1 MVPRDLSVVAVDR
14 RPKPP
19 GLIDAA
25 FRVARLSPFHVLRGR
40 RLVVLSVVAGIPPLI
55 VLILMVIGQ
64 ADALSATAYKE
75 VFDSLYVNAIFPL
88 VALFLGAAALGDD
101 VDDGTVLY
109 MRLRPIPRSSM
120 VIGRYFAALL
130 SCLVLFLPAVSALY
144 LIQIGGAG
152 FEHVIRYQSLWI
164 GGLCAA
170 AASTVIFTAVFQ
182 LLGVLSRRA
191 VLFGI
196 ILIAIQPLFLRLGGG
211 LSWITA
217 QLHVVNVLSEF
228 SAASESQMATL
239 DSLDEAGL
247 LPTLGDSLWGIAI
260 ASVVFLAAACL
271 IFSKREYT
279 EKQGE

>member
-1 MVPRDLSVVAVDR
+1 MAQRDLSVVALAK

-25 FRVARLSPFHVLRGR
+25 YRVARLSPFHVLRGR
-40 RLVVLSVVAGIPPLI
+40 RLVVLSFVVAIPPAI
-55 VLILMVIGQ
+55 ILILMLLGQ
-64 ADALSATAYKE
+64 RDGLSATAFKE

-88 VALFLGAAALGDD
+88 VSLFLGAAALGDD

-109 MRLRPIPRSSM
+109 VRLRPIPRSSM
-120 VIGRYFAALL
+120 VIGRYVAAVI
-130 SCLVLFLPAVSALY
+130 SCLALFLPSVSALY
-144 LIQIGGAG
+144 AIQIGGAG
-152 FEHVIRYQSLWI
+152 SEHFIRYHSLWL
-164 GGLCAA
+164 GGICAA
-170 AASTVIFTAVFQ
+170 VASTVIFTAVFQ

-196 ILIAIQPLFLRLGGG
+196 IVIAIQPLLVRLGGG
-211 LSWITA
+211 LSWISA

-228 SAASESQMATL
+228 SALSEWHASKL
-239 DSLDEAGL
+239 DALDEAGL
-247 LPTLGDSLWGIAI
+247 LPTLGDSLWGIGI
-260 ASVVFLAAACL
+260 ASFVLVAAACL